1 MPRGSE
7 DARGSCTMRELPMSW
22 AAVVLAVLS
31 GLAAPAGA
39 AEPPGL
45 DTVVAWMTGSFS
57 SAAQAAADPE
67 FLDIRLEMAPI
78 WPGAGTVRWLY
89 VEQAAGDRL
98 ETPYRQRVYRL
109 REIEKGLVESE
120 IYTIADSERLV
131 GAGHDVAVRGRL
143 TPGDITLREGC
154 TVYLKW
160 TGDSYAGGTL
170 GTLCASDLRGAA
182 YATTLVTL
190 GDGRL
195 ESWDRGFDA
204 GGHQVW
210 GSEKGAYVFVRDQAG
225 R

>member
-1 MPRGSE
+1 M
-7 DARGSCTMRELPMSW
+7 AMRERSMRR
-22 AAVVLAVLS
+22 AAMVLAMLATLTVT
-31 GLAAPAGA
+31 AAPAGA

-67 FLDIRLEMAPI
+67 FRDIRLHVASI
-78 WPGAGTVRWLY
+78 WSEVNGVRWLY
-89 VEQAAGDRL
+89 VEQAAADRL
-98 ETPYRQRVYRL
+98 DAPYRQRVYRL
-109 REIEKGLVESE
+109 RQIEPGLVESE
-120 IYTIADSERLV
+120 IFTVAGPERV
-131 GAGHDVAVRGRL
+131 IGAWRDEAIRGRL
-143 TPGDITLREGC
+143 MPEQLTLRAGC

-160 TGDSYAGGTL
+160 TGDAFAGGTL
-170 GTLCASDLRGAA
+170 GTLCSSELAGAA

-204 GGHQVW
+204 AGVQVW
-210 GSEKGAYVFVRDQAG
+210 GSEKGPYVFVRDEAG

>member
-1 MPRGSE
+1 M
-7 DARGSCTMRELPMSW
+7 MRELPMSW

-45 DTVVAWMTGSFS
+45 DTVAAWMAGSFS

-78 WPGAGTVRWLY
+78 WPGAGAVRWLY
-89 VEQAAGDRL
+89 VEQAAADRL
-98 ETPYRQRVYRL
+98 EAPYRQRVYRL

-120 IYTIADSERLV
+120 IYTIADPERLV
-131 GAGHDVAVRGRL
+131 GGGHDAAVRGRL
-143 TPGDITLREGC
+143 TPGDVTVREGC
-154 TVYLKW
+154 AVYLKW
-160 TGDSYAGGTL
+160 TGESYAGGTL

-204 GGHQVW
+204 AGTQVW
-210 GSEKGAYVFVRDQAG
+210 GSEKGPYVFVRDQAG